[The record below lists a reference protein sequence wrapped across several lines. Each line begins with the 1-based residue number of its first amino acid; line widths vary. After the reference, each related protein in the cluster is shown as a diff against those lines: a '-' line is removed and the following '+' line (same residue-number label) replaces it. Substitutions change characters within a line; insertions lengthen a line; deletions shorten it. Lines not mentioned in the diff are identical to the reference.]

1 MKIYKAYKFRMYPK
15 IEERIIINSFLGASR
30 FIYNYFLNKKDELY
44 KSTKENYNLNDMKKD
59 VKNLHNEYPWLEGI
73 DSIILRTTLED
84 LDRAYTNFF
93 EKRASHPKFKC
104 KNNHDT
110 YRTVCI
116 RSIRNGKEYSNI
128 KVDLKNR
135 MIKLPKLNEIK
146 IRGYRKLKEFDKKIV
161 NATVSKVA
169 GKYYVSVVCEEE
181 VENLLVKTQKVVG
194 IDIGVKNIITTSD
207 GEKIKTSSIKKYEK
221 RLEKLNQKLARQ
233 KIGSKNFLKTK
244 VMIQRVYEKIR
255 NTRKYYTHKI
265 TSKLAYEYDMV
276 VCETLKVKEMIE
288 NNTKTLK
295 KNIINSTFYE
305 IVRQITYKMKWKGKK
320 LVNINTY
327 YPSSQICS
335 HCGSKNKEVKDLS
348 VRVYDCPNC
357 GYKLDRDINAS
368 INILWEGICK
378 MLKEKKCI

>member
-1 MKIYKAYKFRMYPK
+1 MKIYKAYKFRMYPE

-255 NTRKYYTHKI
+255 NTRKYYTHN
-265 TSKLAYEYDMV
+265 KLSNLHMS
-276 VCETLKVKEMIE
+276 MIWW
-288 NNTKTLK
+288 
-295 KNIINSTFYE
+295 F
-305 IVRQITYKMKWKGKK
+305 VR
-320 LVNINTY
+320 
-327 YPSSQICS
+327 
-335 HCGSKNKEVKDLS
+335 H
-348 VRVYDCPNC
+348 
-357 GYKLDRDINAS
+357 
-368 INILWEGICK
+368 
-378 MLKEKKCI
+378 